1 MKKLISKSPL
11 WLLGAMATGLFS
23 VLATPA
29 QAQDFFSNQT
39 IEFEEDTIVEFEFI
53 QSHGSYQ
60 ATLGIKDETTGEET
74 VLFRETK
81 PYDSFGSFTSERSS
95 TGNDDLGTNTDFVG
109 TVQGGTVQERFNE
122 YMFKANRTYSFF
134 LESVSPTGQ
143 TRRTV
148 VSTQNFAR
156 FNGGLDEGSIGDRT
170 GTRLA
175 WEDGGQVE
183 VGNDSDFD
191 DFVIEAGGYLID
203 IICPPFKS

>member
-1 MKKLISKSPL
+1 MMKKNSSKNYSL
-11 WLLGAMATGLFS
+11 FLSAIATGLFGFF
-23 VLATPA
+23 ATPA
-29 QAQDFFSNQT
+29 QGQDFFSNQS
-39 IEFEEDTIVEFEFI
+39 IEFAEDTVVEFEFI

-74 VLFRETK
+74 VLFRETQ
-81 PYDSFGSFTSERSS
+81 PYDDFGSFTTQRSS
-95 TGNDDLGTNTDFVG
+95 TGNNDLGTSTDFVG
-109 TVQGGTVQERFNE
+109 TVEGGTVQNRFSE
-122 YMFKANRTYSFF
+122 QLFKADRKYSFF
-134 LESVSPTGQ
+134 LESVSPSGQ

-156 FNGGLDEGSIGDRT
+156 FNGGLDGGTVGNQT
-170 GTRLA
+170 GTQLA

-203 IICPPFKS
+203 IVCPPFE

>member
-1 MKKLISKSPL
+1 MKQKTLKNYSLFFSVI
-11 WLLGAMATGLFS
+11 ATGLFS
-23 VLATPA
+23 FLATPS
-29 QAQDFFSNQT
+29 QAQDFFSNQS
-39 IEFEEDTIVEFEFI
+39 IEFEEDTVVEFEFI

-74 VLFRETK
+74 VLFRETQ
-81 PYDSFGSFTSERSS
+81 PYDSFGSFTAERSS
-95 TGNDDLGTNTDFVG
+95 TGNNDLGTQTDFVG
-109 TVQGGTVQERFNE
+109 TVEGGTVQNRFSE
-122 YMFKANRTYSFF
+122 QLFKAGRKYSFF

-156 FNGGLDEGSIGDRT
+156 FNGNLDGGAVGSRT
-170 GTRLA
+170 GTQLA

-203 IICPPFKS
+203 IICPPFE